1 VKNKRKGALISSK
14 RLKQMKV
21 LRVRESDEKE
31 KKFRTILFFAA
42 GTYLQQ
48 AALSQL
54 AILEAS
60 RVQ

>member
-1 VKNKRKGALISSK
+1 MRKGALISSK
-14 RLKQMKV
+14 RPKQTKV
-21 LRVRESDEKE
+21 LRVREANE
-31 KKFRTILFFAA
+31 KKKKISDDYIFAA

-54 AILEAS
+54 AILQTS

>member
-1 VKNKRKGALISSK
+1 
-14 RLKQMKV
+14 MKV